1 MTCSDSETTTSAQT
15 SAWRRLTS
23 SRVSQIVLP
32 EMPPDFSRAKCL
44 QLKFHNKLWLCNL
57 DNKPWL
63 CNLHLKMS
71 SKLQLNIL
79 THSHSHSH
87 SHCLRHRLLVKLKL
101 QLNESFQEA
110 TKLILDRSSIQLEPL
125 QELGLIRI
133 LRPTCQLPQEPEA
146 Q

>member
-63 CNLHLKMS
+63 CNLHLNMS
-71 SKLQLNIL
+71 NKLQPLNML
-79 THSHSHSH
+79 THSH

-101 QLNESFQEA
+101 QLNESIQEA
-110 TKLILDRSSIQLEPL
+110 TKLILGRSSIQLEPL
-125 QELGLIRI
+125 QELGLIRT
-133 LRPTCQLPQEPEA
+133 LRPTSQQPQEQEA

>member
-63 CNLHLKMS
+63 CNLHLNMS
-71 SKLQLNIL
+71 SKLQLNML
-79 THSHSHSH
+79 THSH
-87 SHCLRHRLLVKLKL
+87 SHCLRHRLLVNLQL
-101 QLNESFQEA
+101 QLNESIQEA

-125 QELGLIRI
+125 QELGLIRT
-133 LRPTCQLPQEPEA
+133 LRPTCQLPQEA